1 MKRSVKKKMIPLA
14 KGFWNIAVRDLLLLL
29 LLLVCGVNEVSGANG
44 AVGGTFEYQGN
55 TYEITDLNATGSIP
69 YCTLKSSKVSNDEP
83 LIVPDYAYNSETEK
97 LYMVTAIAANSCDSY
112 RGSKVVIGN
121 NVKTIGEKAF
131 EHFGEHESSTLILGK
146 NVRTIEDKA
155 FEHFGEHKSGS
166 KVFITS
172 RSMPKNMSLR
182 PKSFEHVENTT
193 FYLANE
199 YLYNKYKANND
210 WRVFDADNNNKGNSY
225 SYPYPYEYDF
235 NKGWKTFIGPED
247 MENYY
252 IESIFGHG
260 TKVAYLKEAQ
270 WISAENTYNLT
281 FAETTAIKAN
291 TPYFINPTNDN
302 IVYFSEAKCVVN
314 DNNCTSVAVEGKD
327 GYYAKMIGNASD
339 EDSYLKKNEFYFR
352 NYQGLHFYVAG
363 EDSKNFVSPGKC
375 HFRITEGTN
384 DDTPVLAKVAM
395 FMDFDDDTPTGITE
409 VETSIKSPK
418 GIYDIHGMYRG
429 NNLQSL
435 PKGLYIVN
443 GKKIIK

>member
-1 MKRSVKKKMIPLA
+1 MKRLVKKKMIPLA
-14 KGFWNIAVRDLLLLL
+14 KGFWYIAGRDLLLLL
-29 LLLVCGVNEVSGANG
+29 LLLAWGVSEVSGANG
-44 AVGGTFEYQGN
+44 AVGDTFDYQGN
-55 TYEITDLNATGSIP
+55 TYKITEVYEWTQ
-69 YCTLKSSKVSNDEP
+69 YCELTSSDVPDTEP
-83 LIVPDYAYNSETEK
+83 LIVPDYAYNSDTGLEYQVES
-97 LYMVTAIAANSCDSY
+97 IAANSCKNY
-112 RGSKVVIGN
+112 KGSKVVIGN
-121 NVKTIGEKAF
+121 NVRTIGGKAF
-131 EHFGEHESSTLILGK
+131 EHFGESQTATLILGK
-146 NVRTIEDKA
+146 NIKTIEENA

-172 RSMPKNMSLR
+172 RSMPKDIYIK
-182 PKSFEHVENTT
+182 PKSFEHVKNTT

-199 YLYNKYKANND
+199 YLYNQYKANSN
-210 WRVFDADNNNKGNSY
+210 WGVFDAANNNNGNSY
-225 SYPYPYEYDF
+225 SYPYPYEYDC

-247 MENYY
+247 MDNYY

-270 WISAENTYNLT
+270 WISEENTYNLT
-281 FAETTAIKAN
+281 FAETTTIKAN
-291 TPYFINPTNDN
+291 MPYFINPTNNN

-314 DNNCTSVAVEGKD
+314 DNNCTSVAVEGKN
-327 GYYAKMIGNASD
+327 GYYAKMIGNASE
-339 EDSYLKKNEFYFR
+339 EDYYLKKNEFYFR
-352 NYQGLHFYVAG
+352 NYQGLYFYVAE
-363 EDSKNFVSPGKC
+363 EDSKNHVSPGKC
-375 HFRITEGTN
+375 HFRITEGT
-384 DDTPVLAKVAM
+384 DADTPVLAKVAM